1 MTDELSGSYEP
12 QDDLVNDLE
21 FVAFARAGDGAA
33 GAYHCSGCG
42 YGVTI
47 STTLPLCPMC
57 GGLTWEPAAWTP
69 FSRGASALV
78 P

>member
-1 MTDELSGSYEP
+1 MNDGLDGSDEP
-12 QDDLVNDLE
+12 QGDVMDDLEYVP
-21 FVAFARAGDGAA
+21 FAQTGDGAA

-57 GGLTWEPAAWTP
+57 GGVTWEPAVWTP
-69 FSRGASALV
+69 FSRAASALV